1 MKLWRGQTGDHSRAL
16 LTARDKAIGNV
27 VLGLT
32 SLAMGAATFI
42 ASDPQCS
49 MSKRY
54 LCRLVHLVAGAFGIS
69 ISGAEASLLG
79 AFGLALIGLGVVYWR
94 AG

>member
-1 MKLWRGQTGDHSRAL
+1 L
-16 LTARDKAIGNV
+16 LDARDRAIGSV

-32 SLAMGAATFI
+32 SLALAA
-42 ASDPQCS
+42 ASLVAAEPECG

-54 LCRLVHLVAGAFGIS
+54 LCRLVYAVTDGFGIS
-69 ISGAEASLLG
+69 TGSAEASLLG
-79 AFGLALIGLGVVYWR
+79 AIGLALIGLGAVYWR